1 MTAVE
6 STSGNSE
13 QVAAAE
19 EIRAELRRPVD
30 YVALALKG
38 FAVGSGNV
46 VPGVSGGTMAF
57 ILGIFEELI
66 DSIRKLAE
74 PEFVKALLTLRWRRA
89 VEAGNLKFLAAVGF
103 GSLAAVLTF
112 ARAIEWLLIN
122 RPVLVWSF
130 FFGLILASVVV
141 VAKRIRLW
149 SGAVIVALAFGAACA
164 WVLVGLVPVETPD
177 NWWFMVISGAL
188 SICAMILPG
197 VSGAFILVLLGKYQA
212 ILGALNDGKLDVLA
226 LFAVGG
232 VIGLVLFAEVLSWL
246 FRHFHDVTVAVLTGF
261 MLGSLRKVWP
271 WKETVTTY
279 VDRQGRELPAV
290 VSNVVPAPGAEVVW
304 ALALVL
310 VGLGIVLL
318 MDRAHMTDEG
328 RGARG

>member
-6 STSGNSE
+6 STNAGSE
-13 QVAAAE
+13 QFTADDGG
-19 EIRAELRRPVD
+19 RADRRRPVD
-30 YVALALKG
+30 YIALAIKG

-66 DSIRKLAE
+66 DSIRKVAE
-74 PEFVKALLTLRWRRA
+74 PEFLKALLTLKWKRA
-89 VEAGNLKFLAAVGF
+89 VEAGNLKFLASVGF
-103 GSLAAVLTF
+103 GALVAILTF
-112 ARAIEWLLIN
+112 ARAIEWLLNN

-141 VAKRIRLW
+141 VAKRIRTW
-149 SGAVIVALAFGAACA
+149 RGSVIPALVAGAAVA

-177 NWWFMVISGAL
+177 SWWFMVVSGAL
-188 SICAMILPG
+188 AICAMILPG
-197 VSGAFILVLLGKYQA
+197 VSGAFILVLLGKYQTV
-212 ILGALNDGKLDVLA
+212 LGALNDGRFDILA
-226 LFAVGG
+226 IFAVGG
-232 VIGLVLFAEVLSWL
+232 VVGLVLFAEILSWL

-279 VDRQGRELPAV
+279 VDRQGRELQAV
-290 VSNVVPAPGAEVVW
+290 VANVMPALGAEVVW
-304 ALALVL
+304 AIVLAL

-318 MDRAHMTDEG
+318 MDRAHVTDESS
-328 RGARG
+328 ATSH